1 MKTRFGAAAG
11 IVALMCSACGQ
22 REEPEPAPDPTAD
35 IQLPVMHNPDPST
48 LQDTTAMTDTT
59 AATGGT
65 GSTGI
70 VGDDTIAG
78 PFNPDTVSTP
88 RTP

>member
-22 REEPEPAPDPTAD
+22 RQEEPEPDPTANID
-35 IQLPVMHNPDPST
+35 LPVMYNPDPST
-48 LQDTTAMTDTT
+48 LQDTTAVPDTT
-59 AATGGT
+59 VATD
-65 GSTGI
+65 SPGI
-70 VGDDTIAG
+70 MGDDTIPG
-78 PFNPDTVSTP
+78 PFNPDTVGVP